1 MSNASGS
8 PRRQDVGK
16 AAQSAEPSTAS
27 SQTSLLPT
35 TLLQTT
41 LSRGPAMSIRAALC
55 LIALFTS
62 LGLATISIAQDD
74 AADEFGDA
82 AAAVDAADAG
92 AGDAAADAGAGGDAG
107 GGGGDAG
114 GGGGTPDDQSLLMWI
129 IESLGVMY
137 LLIFLALSVTLVS
150 LFVMNMLAARRETL
164 CPQELVEAFEEKLNE
179 KEFQEAYDM
188 ARTDESVLGQVLSAG
203 LAKLSRGYNKAL
215 EGMQEVGEEESMKL
229 EHRLSY
235 MALIGNLS
243 PMIGLFGTVQGMIAS
258 FRVIATSPSA
268 PKPADLAKGIST
280 ALFTTLVGLAV
291 AIPAI
296 AAYNI
301 LRNRVARL
309 LLEVGVTS
317 ENLMS
322 RFEDFSPQEGE

>member
-1 MSNASGS
+1 MTDRSGL
-8 PRRQDVGK
+8 PIRF
-16 AAQSAEPSTAS
+16 
-27 SQTSLLPT
+27 SLLFLT
-35 TLLQTT
+35 ALVT
-41 LSRGPAMSIRAALC
+41 LS
-55 LIALFTS
+55 
-62 LGLATISIAQDD
+62 LATFSIAQDD
-74 AADEFGDA
+74 AADEFAEAPAPAAEPAPA
-82 AAAVDAADAG
+82 AAAEPAP
-92 AGDAAADAGAGGDAG
+92 AAAGGNEAAAEDKN
-107 GGGGDAG
+107 
-114 GGGGTPDDQSLLMWI
+114 LLSWT
-129 IESLGVMY
+129 IESLGWTYMGV
-137 LLIFLALSVTLVS
+137 FLALSVTLVS
-150 LFVMNMLAARRETL
+150 LFVMNMLAARRDTL
-164 CPQELVEAFEEKLNE
+164 CPQELVDSFEEKLNE

-203 LAKLSRGYNKAL
+203 LAKLSRGYNKAI

-258 FRVIATSPSA
+258 FRVIATSPQT
-268 PKPADLAKGIST
+268 PKPSELAAGIST
-280 ALFTTLVGLAV
+280 ALFTTLVGLAI

-301 LRNRVARL
+301 LRNRVSRL

-322 RFEDFSPQEGE
+322 RFEDFQPQQGGAQG